1 MNADFTAAELAFQA
15 EVREFLAKEFPA
27 ELKQKVDNRIRLSKD
42 EIVGWQKILYKKGWM
57 APNWPQEYGGTGWTA
72 TQKYIFSTEMG
83 LVGAPEPT
91 PFGVTMVAPVI
102 MAYGNEEQKQRFLP
116 RILKSQDWWC
126 QGYSEPGAGSDLAAL
141 KTKAE
146 LDGDDYIV
154 NGAKVWTTYA
164 QYADWIFCL
173 VRTDASGKRQDGI
186 SFLLTDIQRGLGIY
200 CVWLFRAF
208 SQR

>member
-15 EVREFLAKEFPA
+15 EVREFLANEFPA

-91 PFGVTMVAPVI
+91 PFGVT
-102 MAYGNEEQKQRFLP
+102 
-116 RILKSQDWWC
+116 
-126 QGYSEPGAGSDLAAL
+126 
-141 KTKAE
+141 
-146 LDGDDYIV
+146 
-154 NGAKVWTTYA
+154 
-164 QYADWIFCL
+164 
-173 VRTDASGKRQDGI
+173 
-186 SFLLTDIQRGLGIY
+186 
-200 CVWLFRAF
+200 
-208 SQR
+208 